1 MGLEAFLRSLA
12 DLPPFLLYVC
22 IGLGAAIE
30 NFIPPVP
37 ADTFVLFGA
46 FLAAAGRAS
55 PWVVFLVTWSCNVA
69 AAMLVYYLAR
79 KYGKAFFRSKF
90 GAMLL
95 NEHQL
100 DRIDTFYDRWGIPAI
115 AFSRFLPAFRAMVPV
130 FGGVSKVPVLKLGLP
145 LALASGVWYGL
156 LVYLG
161 TKAGENFDAVLGTFE
176 KYNRILLIVA
186 AVLLAA
192 FAVWWIKSRK
202 EKVRE

>member
-1 MGLEAFLRSLA
+1 
-12 DLPPFLLYVC
+12 VC

-69 AAMLVYYLAR
+69 SAMLVYYLAR
-79 KYGKAFFRSKF
+79 RYGKAFFQSKF
-90 GAMLL
+90 GTMLL

-100 DRIDTFYDRWGIPAI
+100 KRIDSFYERWGIPAI

-130 FGGVSKVPVLKLGLP
+130 FGGVSKVPVFKLALP

-161 TKAGENFDAVLGTFE
+161 TMAGDNFDAVLATFE

-186 AVLLAA
+186 AVLLTG
-192 FAVWWIKSRK
+192 FAVWWVRSRK
-202 EKVRE
+202 QQEGKESV